1 MHINELFDLTGQV
14 ALVTGGYGIYG
25 VPISEALAAQGQ
37 VVGVGVGDGGHRAQW
52 MKVESP
58 GSPGSGSAAADDAD
72 AVLRVGR

>member
-1 MHINELFDLTGQV
+1 MAISISAGEHLLPGV
-14 ALVTGGYGIYG
+14 VTGHA
-25 VPISEALAAQGQ
+25 EALAAQGQ

-72 AVLRVGR
+72 SVLYLR

>member
-37 VVGVGVGDGGHRAQW
+37 VVGVGVGDGGHRA
-52 MKVESP
+52 
-58 GSPGSGSAAADDAD
+58 
-72 AVLRVGR
+72 